1 MNSLGKLFDKDG
13 ILEQSIEGFRFR
25 PQQLE
30 MAEAVSGTLEKGGV
44 LVCEAGTGTGKT
56 FAYLLP
62 ALLSE
67 RKVVISTGTKNL
79 QDQLFRR
86 DLPRIRELAGRGIRA
101 ALLKGRS
108 NYLCINRM
116 QSAGFDTRA
125 SVPVIADMLEQVR
138 AWAGKTRHGDIAELT
153 GIPEDAAV
161 WPLVT
166 STTDNCLGQECP
178 DYEGCHLV
186 EARRAAQEADLV
198 VVNHHLLCADFAL
211 KDEGFGELLPSTD
224 AFIVDEAHQLPDVAN
239 QFFGLSVSTRQLQE
253 LTRDTRIAWRQA
265 AMKQSGIPDA
275 CDLLDRA
282 VRDFRLLLGMSERRA
297 AWKELQQDERQVAA
311 LDLFIERLQG
321 LASAL
326 ESAEGSDKALDGA
339 LERSRQ
345 LHAIAERIASDD
357 DSNNVRWYETT
368 RMGFRLSQTPL
379 EIAEAFQKQM
389 WHHAMAWVFTSATLA
404 VGEDFSHFCNQ
415 LGLDEETRTEKW
427 DSPFDYAQQ
436 ALWYVPKGLVEP
448 SHAEFV
454 ERVLKASLPVIEAS
468 GGKAFL
474 LFTSYRAL
482 NRAAEIL
489 EEQALDYP
497 LLVQGRAPK
506 NELLNSFREAGNAV
520 LLATGSFWEGV
531 DVQGDALSV
540 VIIDKL
546 PFAAP
551 GDPLLQARLDALKA
565 RGVNPFMQ
573 YQVPQAV
580 IALKQGA
587 GRLIR
592 GSDDTGVLMVC
603 DLRLLTKPYGKTFI
617 NAMPPF
623 ARTRELDEVRAFLEH
638 KKDAQPAGN

>member
-1 MNSLGKLFDKDG
+1 MKSLGELFDRDG
-13 ILEQSIEGFRFR
+13 MLEQSIEGFRFR

-116 QSAGFDTRA
+116 HSAGFDNRA

-253 LTRDTRIAWRQA
+253 LTRDTQIAWRQA
-265 AMKQSGIPDA
+265 AMKQSEIPDA
-275 CDLLDRA
+275 CDQLDRA

-311 LDLFIERLQG
+311 LDFFIERLQE
-321 LASAL
+321 LASVL
-326 ESAEGSDKALDGA
+326 ETAEGSDKALDSA

-357 DSNNVRWYETT
+357 DSNNVRWFETT

-415 LGLDEETRTEKW
+415 LGLDAETRTEKW

-454 ERVLKASLPVIEAS
+454 ERVLEASLPVVEAS

-489 EEQALDYP
+489 EEQGLDYP

-551 GDPLLQARLDALKA
+551 GDPLMQARLDALKA

-623 ARTRELDEVRAFLEH
+623 ARTRELDEVKAFLEH
-638 KKDAQPAGN
+638 KKDAQPAGH

>member
-1 MNSLGKLFDKDG
+1 MNSLGELFHRDG

-116 QSAGFDTRA
+116 HSAGFDNRA

-253 LTRDTRIAWRQA
+253 LTRDTQIAWRQA
-265 AMKQSGIPDA
+265 AMKQSEIPDA
-275 CDLLDRA
+275 CDQLDLA

-297 AWKELQQDERQVAA
+297 AWKELQQDERQLAA

-321 LASAL
+321 LASVL
-326 ESAEGSDKALDGA
+326 ETAEGSDKALDSA

-357 DSNNVRWYETT
+357 DSNNVRWFETT

-415 LGLDEETRTEKW
+415 LGLDAETRTEKW
-427 DSPFDYAQQ
+427 DSPFDYAHQ

-454 ERVLKASLPVIEAS
+454 ERVLDASLPVIEAS

-489 EEQALDYP
+489 EEQGLDYP

-506 NELLNSFREAGNAV
+506 NELLNSFRKAGNAV

-551 GDPLLQARLDALKA
+551 GDPLMQARLDALKA

-592 GSDDTGVLMVC
+592 GSDDTGILMVC

-638 KKDAQPAGN
+638 KKDAQPAGH

>member
-1 MNSLGKLFDKDG
+1 MSSLVELFSRDG
-13 ILEQSIEGFRFR
+13 ILEQQIEGFRFR
-25 PQQLE
+25 PQQQE
-30 MAEAVSGTLEKGGV
+30 MAETVSQTLEEGGV

-62 ALLSE
+62 ALLSQ

-79 QDQLFRR
+79 QDQLFKR
-86 DLPRIRELAGRGIRA
+86 DLPRIRELADRGIKA

-116 QSAGFDTRA
+116 NTANFDKRA
-125 SVPVIADMLEQVR
+125 SVPVIADMLAEVR
-138 AWAGKTRHGDIAELT
+138 DWAGKTTHGDIAELS
-153 GIPEDAAV
+153 GIAEDASI

-178 DYEGCHLV
+178 DYNDCHLV
-186 EARRAAQEADLV
+186 EARRAAQEADIV

-211 KDEGFGELLPSTD
+211 KDEGFGELLPMTD

-239 QFFGLSVSTRQLQE
+239 QFFGLSISARQFQE
-253 LTRDTRIAWRQA
+253 LTRDTQIAWRQA
-265 AMKQSGIPDA
+265 AMKQSGIVEA
-275 CDLLDRA
+275 CETLDRA
-282 VRDFRLLLGMSERRA
+282 VRDFRLLLGMNERRA
-297 AWKELQQDERQVAA
+297 PWKELQEDLRQQKA
-311 LDLFIERLQG
+311 LDVVIEQLQELASQLEAVEGSEKG
-321 LASAL
+321 LDSAL
-326 ESAEGSDKALDGA
+326 ERCKH
-339 LERSRQ
+339 
-345 LHAIAERIASDD
+345 LHSVMERIACDE

-368 RMGFRLSQTPL
+368 RLGFRLSQTPL
-379 EIAEAFQKQM
+379 DIADAFQKQM
-389 WHHAMAWVFTSATLA
+389 WRHAQSWIFTSATLA
-404 VGEDFSHFCNQ
+404 VADDFSHFCNQ
-415 LGLDEETRTEKW
+415 LGLDDKTRTEKW
-427 DSPFDYAQQ
+427 DSPFDYQKQ

-448 SHAEFV
+448 RHEEFV
-454 ERVLKASLPVIEAS
+454 NRVVEAALPVIKAS
-468 GGKAFL
+468 GGKAFM

-482 NRAAEIL
+482 NRAAAII

-497 LLVQGRAPK
+497 LFIQGSAPK
-506 NELLNSFREAGNAV
+506 NELLDKFREAGNAV

-540 VIIDKL
+540 VVIDKL

-551 GDPLLQARLDALKA
+551 GDPLMQARLDALKS
-565 RGVNPFMQ
+565 RGVNPFMA

-592 GSDDTGVLMVC
+592 GVEDTGVLMIC

-623 ARTRELDEVRAFLEH
+623 ARTRDLDDVKQFFENR
-638 KKDAQPAGN
+638 KDVQPVSH

>member
-265 AMKQSGIPDA
+265 SMKQSGIPDA

-297 AWKELQQDERQVAA
+297 AWKELQQDERQVAG

-551 GDPLLQARLDALKA
+551 GDPLMQARLDALKA

-623 ARTRELDEVRAFLEH
+623 ARTRVLDEVRAFLEH
-638 KKDAQPAGN
+638 KNDAQPAGN

>member
-1 MNSLGKLFDKDG
+1 MSRLGELFCENG
-13 ILEQSIEGFRFR
+13 ILEQKIEGFRFR
-25 PQQLE
+25 PQQQE
-30 MAEAVSGTLEKGGV
+30 MAEAVSQTLEDGGV

-79 QDQLFRR
+79 QDQLYKR
-86 DLPRIRELAGRGIRA
+86 DLPRIRALAGKGVKA

-116 QSAGFDTRA
+116 NGAGFDNRA

-138 AWAGKTRHGDIAELT
+138 SWAGKTRHGDIAELS

-166 STTDNCLGQECP
+166 STADNCLGQECP
-178 DYEGCHLV
+178 DHGACYLV
-186 EARRAAQEADLV
+186 EARRAAQEADIV

-211 KDEGFGELLPSTD
+211 KDDGFGELLPMAD
-224 AFIVDEAHQLPDVAN
+224 AFIVDEAHQLPDTAN
-239 QFFGLSVSTRQLQE
+239 HFFGLSVSARQLQE
-253 LTRDTRIAWRQA
+253 LTRDTQIAWRQA
-265 AMKQSGIPDA
+265 AMKKSEVVEA
-275 CDLLDRA
+275 CETLDRA
-282 VRDFRLLLGMSERRA
+282 VRDFRLLLGMRERRVP
-297 AWKELQQDERQVAA
+297 WKELQD
-311 LDLFIERLQG
+311 DERLQTALDEVIDRLQE
-321 LASAL
+321 LASQL
-326 ESAEGSDKALDGA
+326 ETLEGSDKGLDSCF
-339 LERSRQ
+339 ERCRH
-345 LHAIAERIASDD
+345 LHSVAERIATDG

-368 RMGFRLSQTPL
+368 RLGFRLSQTPL
-379 EIAEAFQKQM
+379 DIADAFQQQM
-389 WHHAMAWVFTSATLA
+389 WRHAQAWIFTSATLA

-415 LGLDEETRTEKW
+415 LGLDGETRTEKW
-427 DSPFDYAQQ
+427 DSPFDFGKQ

-448 SHAEFV
+448 RHDAFV
-454 ERVLKASLPVIEAS
+454 DRVVQAALPVIEAS

-489 EEQALDYP
+489 AEAGLDYP
-497 LLVQGRAPK
+497 LLIQGSAPR
-506 NELLNSFREAGNAV
+506 NELLDRFREAGNAV

-540 VIIDKL
+540 VVIDKL

-551 GDPLLQARLDALKA
+551 GDPLMQARLDALKA
-565 RGVNPFMQ
+565 RGANPFMQ

-592 GSDDTGVLMVC
+592 GVDDTGVLMVC

-623 ARTRELDEVRAFLEH
+623 ARTRDLDEVKQFFGQRTHATS
-638 KKDAQPAGN
+638 AGH